1 MPIKMNCPS
10 CGKTLSAPDAA
21 AGKKAKCPTC
31 GQVMTVPAVVLK
43 AENVSA
49 PAPAPST
56 PVSPQPSAG
65 PRENL
70 TDPMR
75 GPAVAP
81 TPSGPGGEARR
92 PCPECGEMIIVGAA
106 KCRFCNAIFDPQL
119 KLLEKNRPGSANE
132 NLRQVA
138 TYQRGL
144 IFCILIYILAA
155 VAYGVLTQVN
165 RFLAVIPSLVVLCAI
180 IAGIVFAILV
190 ATRVYSTGTGIV
202 LGILVIIPC
211 VGLVI
216 LLVINQAA
224 TKMLTGNGIKVGFF
238 GANMSQF

>member
-1 MPIKMNCPS
+1 
-10 CGKTLSAPDAA
+10 
-21 AGKKAKCPTC
+21 
-31 GQVMTVPAVVLK
+31 
-43 AENVSA
+43 
-49 PAPAPST
+49 
-56 PVSPQPSAG
+56 
-65 PRENL
+65 
-70 TDPMR
+70 
-75 GPAVAP
+75 
-81 TPSGPGGEARR
+81 
-92 PCPECGEMIIVGAA
+92 MIIVGAA